1 MTYEQI
7 VEKAQAIAAKGSA
20 EKIKDHLAI
29 QYNITGEGAG
39 AFYMEIKDG
48 KISVC
53 PYEYYDRDILVTG
66 SGENLLAMLEGKLDM
81 VGAYLSGKIKAQGD
95 FSKLDILKSLI
106 ARK

>member
-7 VEKAQAIAAKGSA
+7 VEKAQSIVAKGSA
-20 EKIKDHLAI
+20 ENIKDHLAI

-39 AFYMEIKDG
+39 SFYMEIKDG

-66 SGENLLAMLEGKLDM
+66 SAENILGMMEGKIDM

-95 FSKLDILKSLI
+95 FSKLDILKKLV
-106 ARK
+106 AKK